1 MTLTI
6 DGYNFEVGTISLK
19 RNFDIAEK
27 YRVTTESG
35 LMLREVRGVYLKYT
49 LNLRNINSKTYD
61 SLIGYLIR
69 GQDAVT
75 ITLPIEEKGTIT
87 FQAFFTSIS
96 DELVK
101 TVGNTNH
108 WDNLS
113 IQFEARDLMY

>member
-6 DGYNFEVGTISLK
+6 DGYDFEVGTISLK

-49 LNLRNINSKTYD
+49 LNLRNINSRTYD
-61 SLIGYLIR
+61 NLIGYLIR

-75 ITLPIEEKGTIT
+75 ITMPADEAGTIT
-87 FQAFFTSIS
+87 FQAFFTSVS

-101 TVGNTNH
+101 TVGGINH
-108 WDNLS
+108 
-113 IQFEARDLMY
+113 